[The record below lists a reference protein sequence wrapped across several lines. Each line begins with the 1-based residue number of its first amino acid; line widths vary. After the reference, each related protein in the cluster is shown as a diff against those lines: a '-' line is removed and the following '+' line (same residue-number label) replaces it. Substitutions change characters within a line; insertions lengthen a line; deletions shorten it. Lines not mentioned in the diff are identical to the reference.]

1 MSILEIILYSII
13 GILCCCYLFSKI
25 FGKKKDKAPKKDNAT
40 DND

>member
-13 GILCCCYLFSKI
+13 GIVCLWYLFTKL